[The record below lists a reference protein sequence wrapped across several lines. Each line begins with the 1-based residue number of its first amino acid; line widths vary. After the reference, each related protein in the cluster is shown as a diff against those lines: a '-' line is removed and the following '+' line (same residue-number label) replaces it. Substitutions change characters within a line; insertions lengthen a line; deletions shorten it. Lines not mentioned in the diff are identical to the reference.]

1 MLEEVQLLDE
11 VKHSNFLREGQ
22 TSASKAKFDI
32 SFFSRGLA
40 FLGSQRPALAGYVLK
55 RPPN

>member
-1 MLEEVQLLDE
+1 MLEEVQLLEE
-11 VKHSNFLREGQ
+11 VKHSNFWRGQ
-22 TSASKAKFDI
+22 TYASKAKFDI
-32 SFFSRGLA
+32 NFFSRGLA